1 MCTWLD
7 KFKKHI
13 FFATVSNK
21 PSYVIVQELWEHTGM
36 QAPALPN
43 EEIAFKWLQKFV
55 TEREENPL
63 LLVLDDV
70 QSGSE
75 SLLDEFNKFQR
86 PSYKVL
92 VTSRYQFP
100 KFGRPYL
107 LETLKDEDAMALFR
121 RSAFLP
127 NTSSNIPDDL
137 QNQVSC

>member
-1 MCTWLD
+1 ML
-7 KFKKHI
+7 
-13 FFATVSNK
+13 
-21 PSYVIVQELWEHTGM
+21 
-36 QAPALPN
+36 APALPN

-55 TEREENPL
+55 TERGQNPL

-75 SLLDEFNKFQR
+75 SLLDKFNEFKM

-92 VTSRYQFP
+92 VTSRYKFP
-100 KFGRPYL
+100 KFGCPYP

-121 RSAFLP
+121 RSSFLP